1 MPYID
6 SRTSD
11 LMRTVNDYRC
21 HPSSRWRAGEITENT
36 VRSESV
42 KFQMPS
48 QVTFDTVPS
57 SLIWNLTI
65 GDRLYDSLGRKLKG
79 PFGKGFR
86 FQTLEMHLKAPSTL
100 ERSVL
105 LLGVSEPSLPVQRR
119 FERKQI
125 HVLSHSA

>member
-65 GDRLYDSLGRKLKG
+65 GDRAEL
-79 PFGKGFR
+79 FG
-86 FQTLEMHLKAPSTL
+86 
-100 ERSVL
+100 L
-105 LLGVSEPSLPVQRR
+105 LRGALL
-119 FERKQI
+119 RKQCGMVMGI
-125 HVLSHSA
+125 